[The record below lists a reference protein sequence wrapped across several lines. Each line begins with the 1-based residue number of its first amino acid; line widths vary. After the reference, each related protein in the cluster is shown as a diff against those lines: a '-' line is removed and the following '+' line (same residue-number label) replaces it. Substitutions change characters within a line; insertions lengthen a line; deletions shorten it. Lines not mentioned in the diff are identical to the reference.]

1 MSIDVLAE
9 LKKSERAMWAT
20 GDYASIARDMFWE
33 VGARIV
39 ERVGVSPGDRVLD
52 VACGT
57 GNAAIRAAVAGGH
70 VVGIDFTPEL
80 FDAGRALAAEVGVE
94 IEWVEG
100 DVEAMP
106 VEDESFDV
114 VLSTFGCMF
123 APRHEV
129 AARELVRVLRPNGR
143 MGLCSW
149 TPDSSLAALMR
160 SMFRY
165 LPPEPDFSQPPPQWG
180 SVDHVRALFE
190 ETGIT
195 LQFERQEVQ
204 FRFPSVDEALQI
216 YETKWGPFIRAREL
230 LSPQGL
236 WPALRAELA
245 AVLEQR
251 NTSRGADLIYPGEY
265 LVVLGKKPGVK
276 YRGRTM

>member
-1 MSIDVLAE
+1 
-9 LKKSERAMWAT
+9 
-20 GDYASIARDMFWE
+20 MFWE

-57 GNAAIRAAVAGGH
+57 GNAAIRAAMAGAH
-70 VVGIDFTPEL
+70 VVGIDLTPEL

-180 SVDHVRALFE
+180 SVDHVQALFE

-195 LQFERQEVQ
+195 LQFERKEVQ
-204 FRFPSVDEALQI
+204 FRSPSVDEALQI

-276 YRGRTM
+276 YGGRTM